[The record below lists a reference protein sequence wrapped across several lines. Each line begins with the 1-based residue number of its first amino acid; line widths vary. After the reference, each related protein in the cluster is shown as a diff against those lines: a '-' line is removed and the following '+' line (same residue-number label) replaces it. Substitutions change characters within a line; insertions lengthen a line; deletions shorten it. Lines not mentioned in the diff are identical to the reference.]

1 MAYIKKN
8 AIAGR
13 EFSGWAEF
21 VAHLVRWTREVAD
34 PRVHGTTC
42 EVPLERFLRSE
53 AQALQ
58 PLEAKPSFL
67 AERELAR
74 IMHSDCC
81 EEVEVEANWYS
92 APQALIR
99 QRVSVL
105 MRDQQ
110 LAMLTLLRLPAF
122 RMCVRWRRSGSGETL
137 DRTSSDQGAGQGTGA
152 TPPGGQA
159 DPIRQ
164 VPAADYR

>member
-1 MAYIKKN
+1 MAYVKKN

-34 PRVHGTTC
+34 LRVHGTTC
-42 EVPLERFLRSE
+42 DVPLERFLRSE

-81 EEVEVEANWYS
+81 VEVEVNWYS

-110 LAMLTLLRLPAF
+110 VAMLTLLRLSAF

-152 TPPGGQA
+152 RSPGGQA

-164 VPAADYR
+164 VLAADDR